1 MVPMDVPFKMT
12 ETPSSGWLVL
22 ASVIFP
28 LIIFSGGEGTL
39 AKADMEMKQMKI
51 RMTGVEILFIN
62 SVVGG
67 EGKRI
72 PLYEIFL

>member
-1 MVPMDVPFKMT
+1 
-12 ETPSSGWLVL
+12 
-22 ASVIFP
+22 
-28 LIIFSGGEGTL
+28 
-39 AKADMEMKQMKI
+39 MKI

-72 PLYEIFL
+72 PLNEIFL